1 MKGNPVG
8 SSSIIQKSLDPY
20 ILGLWGADGYHRTS
34 SIGLT
39 AIYPELIKRF
49 YNFLE
54 EIFPL
59 ERMRLRIYTNNGH
72 PKPLPP
78 AMKWYEGKITFSKG
92 TKLSN
97 QAWQLYVNSRPLLRK
112 FRSSL
117 DERLKMPE
125 NLIISYI
132 AGRFDGDGS
141 VAQNHKNDFRITYSN
156 RYQAELDQKL
166 LIKAGFNNT
175 NIYQYQQAG
184 THVIYVSTKESLKL
198 GKQLKPYSAKL
209 SNILVTP

>member
-8 SSSIIQKSLDPY
+8 SSSLTIKSLDPY

-49 YNFLE
+49 YHFLA

-59 ERMRLRIYTNNGH
+59 ERMRLRVYTNQGK
-72 PKPLPP
+72 PRPLPP
-78 AMKWYEGKITFSKG
+78 AMRWYQGKTTFSKG

-112 FRSSL
+112 FRSQL
-117 DERLKMPE
+117 KQRLSIPKKAIVP
-125 NLIISYI
+125 YI

-141 VAQNHKNDFRITYSN
+141 VAKNLKNDFRITYYN
-156 RYQAELDQKL
+156 RSQAEIDQKL
-166 LIKAGFNNT
+166 LIKASFTHN
-175 NIYQYQQAG
+175 NIYQYKQAG
-184 THVIYVSTKESLKL
+184 THVIYVSTKESISLVNR
-198 GKQLKPYSAKL
+198 LKPYSAKL
-209 SNILVTP
+209 SKRLVTP